1 MPEEPKDFPQSG
13 ADGSGQIGKQDWEL
27 PNSVSAP
34 PDGFSPNVET
44 ASYGGYDESIT
55 DYHPPVEQGETL
67 HPFKVTRF
75 RDEYDTPKIRV
86 RVGRFYYSAQI
97 SYYEKI
103 DAHGPH
109 NKMGNSIIEG
119 DPPPHTITNTDFTT
133 GDGFT
138 NMKTNDDDDPTP
150 GPASHWPLN
159 VGGSGSGQLPPKSY
173 FTFASSGGH
182 DFYNANMEEAVDP
195 STLISDTI
203 PDNFRFFDPDDMTI
217 KKDFNDYIEF
227 DAKEGVSTVW
237 LRYIIDSSSNNF
249 DIVNKDHLM
258 IVYAEGTGKPTAHG
272 PLGGI
277 SIQVVGES
285 TQTSELVR
293 ANDPVFEAIGYPE
306 GASDL
311 NKYTAGCYYIRIAEI
326 AAEGDEE
333 SRPVTQYVEDNIFAP
348 HTFQAALNYTVAPGY
363 GQASPTP

>member
-44 ASYGGYDESIT
+44 ASYGGHDESIT

-67 HPFKVTRF
+67 HPFKVNRF

-103 DAHGPH
+103 ESHGPH
-109 NKMGNSIIEG
+109 NKMGPIG
-119 DPPPHTITNTDFTT
+119 DDSGGDSHPNATDYLTAL
-133 GDGFT
+133 T
-138 NMKTNDDDDPTP
+138 NMKSNDPSDSTP

-159 VGGSGSGQLPPKSY
+159 VGSDGSGEKAPKSY
-173 FTFASSGGH
+173 FTLASSGGNEFPH
-182 DFYNANMEEAVDP
+182 AGMESSATNKTDSVPYNFRFED
-195 STLISDTI
+195 
-203 PDNFRFFDPDDMTI
+203 PDNFGVWTDY
-217 KKDFNDYIEF
+217 NDYIEF

-237 LRYIIDSSSNNF
+237 LRYIIDSASNSFTIANM
-249 DIVNKDHLM
+249 DHLS
-258 IVYAEGTGKPTAHG
+258 IVYTEGTDKPTTHG
-272 PLGGI
+272 ILGGL
-277 SIQVVGES
+277 SIQIVGAS
-285 TQTSELVR
+285 GSSQTSELVR
-293 ANDPVFEAIGYPE
+293 ANGLNWETLGFPAGTT
-306 GASDL
+306 AM
-311 NKYTAGCYYIRIAEI
+311 NKYAAGCYYIRIAEL
-326 AAEGDEE
+326 AAEGDED

-348 HTFQAALNYTVAPGY
+348 HTFQAALSYTTAPGH
-363 GQASPTP
+363 GAASP